1 MLASKIT
8 KSDIIPIKKQS
19 NKLIHEYSSKQNIFD
34 PFKSSPPNEFMRK
47 LQMRMNSYDV
57 YLDKNEYNRDNE

>member
-1 MLASKIT
+1 MTSKSEIM
-8 KSDIIPIKKQS
+8 PIKKHS
-19 NKLIHEYSSKQNIFD
+19 TKLIREYSSKQNVFD

-47 LQMRMNSYDV
+47 LQIRMNSYDI